1 MSPATR
7 PDRRIIAP
15 GATIGVLGG
24 GQLGRMI
31 ALAAAAL
38 GYRCHVFAPEA
49 DLPASDVAAATTRA
63 AYDNRSALEAFAGD
77 VSVVTYEFENVPVET
92 VRLLEPLVPVRPGAP
107 SLEIAQDRLA
117 EKSFASA
124 LGIGTAAFAAV
135 DDPAGLEAALACVGR
150 PAILK
155 TRRLG
160 YDGKGQTP
168 IDEASDPAA
177 AWRAL
182 GAAPA
187 ILEARVEFE
196 REISVVVARSL
207 DGEVVPYVPVENRHR
222 NGILDTTVA
231 PAPIEPVLAR
241 DAALL
246 AGRIAEALDH
256 VGVLCVELF
265 VGRDGALLMNE
276 IAPRVHNSGHWTIDA
291 CVTSQFAQHVRAVC
305 GLPLGSAERHSDAVM
320 RNLIGDDVLRWRA
333 LLEDPAACLHLYG
346 KAEVRPGR
354 KMGHVT
360 WLRPRRD

>member
-1 MSPATR
+1 
-7 PDRRIIAP
+7 
-15 GATIGVLGG
+15 
-24 GQLGRMI
+24 
-31 ALAAAAL
+31 
-38 GYRCHVFAPEA
+38 
-49 DLPASDVAAATTRA
+49 
-63 AYDNRSALEAFAGD
+63 
-77 VSVVTYEFENVPVET
+77 
-92 VRLLEPLVPVRPGAP
+92 
-107 SLEIAQDRLA
+107 
-117 EKSFASA
+117 
-124 LGIGTAAFAAV
+124 
-135 DDPAGLEAALACVGR
+135 
-150 PAILK
+150 
-155 TRRLG
+155 
-160 YDGKGQTP
+160 
-168 IDEASDPAA
+168 
-177 AWRAL
+177 
-182 GAAPA
+182 
-187 ILEARVEFE
+187 
-196 REISVVVARSL
+196 VVVARSL